1 MGYLF
6 ISSLDFV
13 TDTVAIGKVG
23 DVRISKEDYARVVA
37 AGKPT
42 AMALR
47 LADVLFSVETLQ
59 TSTVHGTRDFQALDP
74 KIIGAIKGKSE

>member
-1 MGYLF
+1 MGYQF
-6 ISSLDFV
+6 ISSLDVF
-13 TDTVAIGKVG
+13 TDTVSIGKVG
-23 DVRISKEDYARVVA
+23 EVRISKEDYARVVA

-47 LADVLFSVETLQ
+47 LAYIFFSVETLK